1 MGSSAGRPMIR
12 NLLWSLLFVSS
23 IASASSYEHPLQR
36 GGGNPS
42 TAPDFPQKLTNYLSA
57 MGGGVS
63 GEELLQSYYGDRR
76 NIAFPDLVL
85 AFGKTDPYP
94 VMSLWHRGKQTD
106 RLSNEAFL
114 YVVVFVEEG
123 AEVLAQK
130 PAIPDSP
137 VTMPGDSRDVC
148 FKEPSQFQVRLEGLA
163 YEKEKDSGINAMEVI
178 KLYTGKEPQRYGQ
191 RPLEGVCAAVD
202 MTKTEPIPGTTI
214 RKAII
219 KFPMEKESVYRL
231 NVHQTGNQQ
240 SSDFHF
246 SNIRLSLFGAGVGV
260 GAINKQA
267 NFTRASVKPFI
278 FAHVY
283 VSKAFNPWNRSV
295 AIVAGIPIENKLE
308 EAMVGIRWSPA
319 NEWECPD
326 VSRFGLII
334 GSHYRRPTGEF
345 KDQRQWRTFVGLDYK
360 L

>member
-1 MGSSAGRPMIR
+1 MKKR
-12 NLLWSLLFVSS
+12 LLWSLLFVSS
-23 IASASSYEHPLQR
+23 IASASSYEHPLQK

-42 TAPDFPQKLTNYLSA
+42 TTPDFPQKLTKYLSA
-57 MGGGVS
+57 KGGDLS
-63 GEELLQSYYGDRR
+63 GEDLLKSYYGDRR
-76 NIAFPDLVL
+76 NTAFPDLIL
-85 AFGKTDPYP
+85 AFGKSDSNP
-94 VMSLWHRGKQTD
+94 VMSLWQKGNRTD

-123 AEVLAQK
+123 APVFNQK
-130 PAIPDSP
+130 PIVQDSP
-137 VTMPGDSRDVC
+137 VTMAGDSRDVC

-202 MTKTEPIPGTTI
+202 MTKAEPIPGTTI

-219 KFPMEKESVYRL
+219 KFPLEKESVYRL
-231 NVHQTGNQQ
+231 NVHQTGKEQ

-260 GAINKQA
+260 GAVNKQD
-267 NFTRASVKPFI
+267 NFTKANVKPFI

-283 VSKAFNPWNRSV
+283 VSKILNPWNRSI
-295 AIVAGIPIENKLE
+295 ALVAGIPIENKVE

-319 NEWECPD
+319 NEWKCPD

-334 GSHYRRPTGEF
+334 GSHYHRPTGEF